1 MNLGIFLSKCE
12 GVVGTAIDLEALA
25 DEYGHVQS
33 VKIFDSF
40 YYEKDFDFLLNEVS
54 THKLDSLVLAGDSP
68 MMYRKTR
75 NGDYILKS
83 LSKKGINTNRIIMVN
98 LKNMVSMP
106 HEASQAELQLK
117 AKLLIDVGIEKV
129 RYSGKVKMV
138 EVAPRKAV
146 AVIGASISSIAVSQH
161 FLDEGY
167 KVFLIHEGE
176 EIDLRADDSAHI
188 YPTFVYVLRHPRFRV
203 INRAVVNDLYG
214 FPGDYTLEISSNAN
228 SQDRSQNISVG
239 AAVLALENNRKLI
252 KEYQSV
258 FRLDVN
264 ENGFLSPLDETS
276 ARSQT
281 LDRGIFVVDY
291 IKSDQNN
298 ISRKLVSADAAAS
311 MVINLLN
318 RKEIFH
324 RIMVSQ
330 VNTRLCS
337 GCGACVKTCIFK
349 AVSLQEDPAISV
361 IDPERC
367 RGCGN
372 CVTACPADA
381 RDLVAYPSSYLFK
394 AVDILSK
401 FSSDNNDPKMLVMAC
416 DGCGYRCL
424 DDAGAAGYT
433 WPVSVM
439 PLKLVCGGQIDT
451 QLIMHAFVK
460 GFDYV
465 VLMVCA
471 EGSCH
476 NAIGN
481 VELER
486 RVNLFRE
493 ILASRGIDHKRMHII
508 AASRNSTE
516 CVERISRIYNRQPSS
531 SS

>member
-1 MNLGIFLSKCE
+1 MNLGIFLSRCE
-12 GVVGTAIDLEALA
+12 GVVGTAIDLDSLA
-25 DEYGHVQS
+25 KEYSHAQC
-33 VKIFDSF
+33 VKIFDNF
-40 YYEKDFDFLLNEVS
+40 YYKEDFDILLNEVTS
-54 THKLDSLVLAGDSP
+54 HNLDSLVLAGDSP
-68 MMYRKTR
+68 MMYRKIR
-75 NGDYILKS
+75 NGNFLLKS
-83 LSKKGINTNRIIMVN
+83 LSKKGVNTNRISMVN

-106 HEASQAELQLK
+106 HEASQADLQLK
-117 AKLLIDVGIEKV
+117 ARLLIDVGIEKV

-146 AVIGASISSIAVSQH
+146 AVIGANISSIAVSQH

-167 KVFLIHEGE
+167 KVFLIHDGE
-176 EIDLRADDSAHI
+176 EIDLRTDDSSHI
-188 YPTFVYVLRHPRFRV
+188 YPTFVYVFRHPRFRV
-203 INRAVVNDLYG
+203 LNRAVVNDLYG
-214 FPGDYTLEISSNAN
+214 FPGDYTLEIDSGGKTST
-228 SQDRSQNISVG
+228 ISAG
-239 AAVLALENNRKLI
+239 AAVLAFENNRKLI

-291 IKSDQNN
+291 IKSDQTD

-330 VNTRLCS
+330 VNTKLCS

-349 AVSLQEDPAISV
+349 AVSLEGEPAISV
-361 IDPERC
+361 IDPQRC

-381 RDLVAYPSSYLFK
+381 RDLVAYPSSYLYK
-394 AVDILSK
+394 AVDILSS
-401 FSSDNNDPKMLVMAC
+401 FSSEKNDPKMLVMAC
-416 DGCGYRCL
+416 EGCGYRCL

-439 PLKLVCGGQIDT
+439 PLKLVCGGQIDM
-451 QLIMHAFVK
+451 QLIMHAFVR

-476 NAIGN
+476 NGIGN
-481 VELER
+481 IELER

-493 ILASRGIDHKRMHII
+493 ILASP
-508 AASRNSTE
+508 
-516 CVERISRIYNRQPSS
+516 Q
-531 SS
+531 